1 MEWKIGRSLP
11 SPFPSLEEPEASD
24 IPCRAQ
30 WENQIAGPIPPFTD
44 EETAQKCDIVVT
56 VVRAE
61 LPPAF
66 LSPFP
71 SAQWERICGSIWPN
85 SECWRHRVLV
95 QNMWPFFPIADD
107 SLLEGP
113 FPLSCLFLNC
123 FSCYWKHLLCGSNIF
138 SEPWGQI
145 AAMWVS
151 MKFDY
156 KQLHPLL
163 YPLPLPPLIS
173 SDAK

>member
-1 MEWKIGRSLP
+1 MCQIKVELGLGGVENWTQPAIPL
-11 SPFPSLEEPEASD
+11 PFPGRTWGIWHTLQSTVRKPNSWSNSTFSLT
-24 IPCRAQ
+24 RKQ
-30 WENQIAGPIPPFTD
+30 
-44 EETAQKCDIVVT
+44 AQKCDIVT
-56 VVRAE
+56 VVGAE

-107 SLLEGP
+107 SLLDGP

-123 FSCYWKHLLCGSNIF
+123 FSYYWKHLLCGSNIF

-145 AAMWVS
+145 AAM
-151 MKFDY
+151 
-156 KQLHPLL
+156 
-163 YPLPLPPLIS
+163 
-173 SDAK
+173 